1 MTYPWPYT
9 GQGEWSSR
17 VHQRLRLNSKM
28 LPIRRRQT
36 SNISLSQR
44 AAPAP
49 RRRAD
54 GVDESGT
61 HRAAMEDVLGPA
73 HNAAFQGDGDS
84 LRGLALA
91 NLMAVGADG
100 RTPAHIAAMEGH
112 ASFLLALHEL
122 GAEATL
128 SVADANGKTPA
139 IWAAMRGHVSC
150 LHALHELGA
159 AASLSA
165 AAANGWTPAHDA
177 AFQGHASCLHAL
189 HELGSAASLS
199 AAAADGWTPAHLA
212 AMEGHASCL
221 HALHELGA
229 AASLSAASAN
239 GWTPLH
245 DAAFQGHASC
255 LHALHELG
263 AGASLVAAAADG
275 STPLHDAA
283 GQPPGHADSERN
295 YVRCIRF
302 LLQAGA
308 DIDQID
314 GFGNTPLLLAARQG
328 HLLNVQ
334 ELCLH
339 GANRELAGAPTA
351 IQVSAGYPTVCRWLR
366 RTRDHTSPLH
376 YLELLSASQCKA
388 LLRAGGRVQDAFLQ
402 SRAFCSL
409 QRGPGTA
416 GYEAAQLV
424 AATCMPWHAASHSL
438 WPASC
443 RARAWELLAAC
454 YQLAYRRN
462 TQDELKYG
470 NEAAGL
476 KDALVSRVLA
486 YGLDRTA
493 LERTLKGAAVAVALT
508 TSETSSQTVE
518 PPVARLAAE
527 WLDQELAK
535 RAAVQ
540 EGGGY
545 SVESDDKEAEEEEE
559 EEEEEGE
566 DEDED
571 EEGE

>member
-1 MTYPWPYT
+1 
-9 GQGEWSSR
+9 
-17 VHQRLRLNSKM
+17 
-28 LPIRRRQT
+28 
-36 SNISLSQR
+36 
-44 AAPAP
+44 
-49 RRRAD
+49 
-54 GVDESGT
+54 
-61 HRAAMEDVLGPA
+61 MEDVLGPA

-112 ASFLLALHEL
+112 ASFLLALYELGAAASLSAADADGGTPAHLAAMEGHVSCLHALHEL
-122 GAEATL
+122 GAEASL
-128 SVADANGKTPA
+128 SAAIANGRTPA
-139 IWAAMRGHVSC
+139 HLAAMKGHVSC

-165 AAANGWTPAHDA
+165 AAA
-177 AFQGHASCLHAL
+177 
-189 HELGSAASLS
+189 
-199 AAAADGWTPAHLA
+199 
-212 AMEGHASCL
+212 
-221 HALHELGA
+221 
-229 AASLSAASAN
+229 
-239 GWTPLH
+239 
-245 DAAFQGHASC
+245 
-255 LHALHELG
+255 
-263 AGASLVAAAADG
+263 DG

-283 GQPPGHADSERN
+283 CR
-295 YVRCIRF
+295 RCIRF
-302 LLQAGA
+302 LLQVGA
-308 DIDQID
+308 DIDQTD
-314 GFGNTPLLLAARQG
+314 GFGNTPLLLAARHG
-328 HLLNVQ
+328 HMRNVQ

-339 GANRELAGAPTA
+339 GATRELAGAPTA

-376 YLELLSASQCKA
+376 YLELLSVSQCKA
-388 LLRAGGRVQDAFLQ
+388 LLCAGGRVLDAFLQ

-409 QRGPGTA
+409 QRGSGTA

-424 AATCMPWHAASHSL
+424 AAACMPWHAASHSL

-462 TQDELKYG
+462 TQGELKYG

-527 WLDQELAK
+527 WLDQELTK

-545 SVESDDKEAEEEEE
+545 SVESDDKEGEEEEE
-559 EEEEEGE
+559 EAEVDDEDEDDDEDDDEEEGE
-566 DEDED
+566 
-571 EEGE
+571 EEEQGG